1 MAFVLALLALNAVK
15 PYSGMTRTAVV
26 HMVAAQPQQQSIFEL
41 YVASL
46 ADDPN
51 RTAQNPLRERLL
63 LAAAEEH
70 KRLWDESKR
79 LAERT
84 AELVQVKAHAA
95 ELLAGKDAAIA
106 SKDAAIAGKDAAIAG
121 KDAAIAGMEAAIAG
135 KEEAKNVAIE
145 YADKA
150 IAGKDAAIAGK
161 DEALEFARMS
171 LDSQNKETAQA
182 YLVLAQYRCVFQV
195 RILLEVALQLK
206 YPRLLNAK
214 GNSFTPTTTQR
225 AKRFYA
231 EHIIDANGELRAVVK
246 NVAKALGCTASD
258 EVIQSNLATIYARL
272 CNSVHNRL
280 EMKGLGPG
288 IYCGGDETSVGCEN
302 GIFLKLLQ
310 EDPDVQAAGSL
321 LIRELNFMDSLFA
334 HVFTFKPDGTIVA
347 LDGTV
352 IFDIR
357 D

>member
-70 KRLWDESKR
+70 KRLLDESKR

-106 SKDAAIAGKDAAIAG
+106 S

-302 GIFLKLLQ
+302 GILLKLLQ

-321 LIRELNFMDSLFA
+321 LMRELNFMDSLFA

>member
-26 HMVAAQPQQQSIFEL
+26 HMVAVQPQQQSIFEL

-51 RTAQNPLRERLL
+51 RTAQNPLQERLL

-70 KRLWDESKR
+70 KRLLDESKR

-95 ELLAGKDAAIA
+95 ELLADKDAVIA
-106 SKDAAIAGKDAAIAG
+106 DKDAVIADKDAVIAD
-121 KDAAIAGMEAAIAG
+121 KEAVIAC
-135 KEEAKNVAIE
+135 KEETKNTVIKFAN
-145 YADKA
+145 KA
-150 IAGKDAAIAGK
+150 IDGK
-161 DEALEFARMS
+161 DEALEFAKMS
-171 LDSQNKETAQA
+171 LDSHNTETAQA
-182 YLVLAQYRCVFQV
+182 YLFLAQYRCVFQV

-206 YPRLLNAK
+206 YPRLLTAK
-214 GNSFTPTTTQR
+214 GKSFTPITTQR

-231 EHIIDANGELRAVVK
+231 EHIIEANGELRAVVK

-302 GIFLKLLQ
+302 GILLKLLQ
-310 EDPDVQAAGSL
+310 EDPDMRAAGNL
-321 LIRELNFMDSLFA
+321 LMRELNFLDSSLA
-334 HVFTFKPDGTIVA
+334 HVCTFKPDGTIVA